1 MYAWTTMLVPPRSWL
16 AWSDERY
23 RVALPLATA
32 ACSPAVGGSP
42 TVHAATGMAAST
54 PMGTVERQTVGELGE
69 VGLIAA
75 LTARLAG
82 GADVALGPGDDAA
95 LVRTTDDLVVATTD
109 VLVEGVHFR
118 RDWSEAVDVGHK
130 AAAQNL
136 ADIAAMGA
144 RGTALLVG
152 LASPADVPVSW
163 VMGLADGLSAEAALV
178 GAAVVGGDVVASDQ
192 LVIAVTALGALDG
205 RAAVR
210 RSGAKVGDIVAV
222 SGRLG
227 WSAGG
232 LAVLSRGFRS
242 PRTLAA
248 AHRRPA
254 PPYASGP
261 AAAVAGATA
270 MVDISDGLMS
280 DLAQVAEASKVAIE
294 LEVSALVIGEPL
306 RDAAA
311 ALGRDPLEWVL
322 AGGED
327 HALAAT
333 FPADVVLPDGFVRIG
348 RVVLGAGVSVAGLP
362 AGTYQGPG
370 GWRHYSVGRPGQG

>member
-1 MYAWTTMLVPPRSWL
+1 
-16 AWSDERY
+16 
-23 RVALPLATA
+23 
-32 ACSPAVGGSP
+32 
-42 TVHAATGMAAST
+42 
-54 PMGTVERQTVGELGE
+54 MGTVERQTVGELGE

-95 LVRTTDDLVVATTD
+95 VVRTTDDLVVATTD

-144 RGTALLVG
+144 RATALLVG
-152 LASPADVPVSW
+152 LASPGDVPVSW

-280 DLAQVAEASKVAIE
+280 DLAHVAEASKVAIE
-294 LEVSALVIGEPL
+294 LEVSALVIADPL

-362 AGTYQGPG
+362 AGSYQGPG